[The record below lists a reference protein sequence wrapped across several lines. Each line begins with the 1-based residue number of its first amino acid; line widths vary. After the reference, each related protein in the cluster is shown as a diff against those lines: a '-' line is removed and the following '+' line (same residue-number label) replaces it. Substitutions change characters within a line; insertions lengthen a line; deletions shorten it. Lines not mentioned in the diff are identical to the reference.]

1 MRRHITSTKA
11 WAALLA
17 AGCFATVAVAAP
29 PIAAGND
36 IPAGSIGDEVETPCG
51 RSTQIPG
58 QAPSGKG
65 NCSGNLSLTF
75 EAGPVSLTYNSQYQ
89 QYPNERPDQGFGK
102 SISAISSI
110 TTDGANIKFVAEDG
124 SEQKYNPVDKTGT
137 VWASDDDVRGDL
149 TLVRKINL
157 GYQLEEQ
164 PGRSRT
170 VYAQRVGANWYPT
183 ESYDEYGG
191 KTTYSNYEGSLP
203 TVITDSSTNNQIRL
217 STSNGRVTKIKDSGD
232 LEYTFEYSPR
242 GELTKINAP
251 GLTQS
256 LGYSPSTPGLL
267 TSVTDPY
274 KRVTDLTYYKHGRL
288 SGYAQGK
295 NAVLVEYSR
304 SKIVTN
310 YLNPSGGAIGFSL
323 SKYDTNGFIT
333 ETRAGDGTP
342 SGNNRGRR
350 SYSIARD
357 PVGRLT
363 LITDEYGRKTNY
375 FYNGSA
381 KCASDA
387 ENPGTSRFPTCITS
401 GDRTTQITRNGNGL
415 PLSVKTQVAG
425 GTFVTTTY
433 AWDKTDLL
441 SKSTKDAQGRETSRE
456 TIKYTSSLPHTVT
469 THTTTF
475 IDRYDSLSRPARMT
489 GPSGFEVTT
498 NISGDGTTISRAL
511 GGGSPS
517 TVDSV
522 LKQNGEHSLIFT
534 SQGVASR
541 ITRSFL
547 GQTSQF
553 QSGPTS
559 ASAQDIAITQIDTSV
574 LPGVGTIESKTTS
587 KFMGG
592 GGELDYYDSTSVAV
606 QPMEGKSTQRGSSGK
621 RSW

>member
-1 MRRHITSTKA
+1 MRRYAQSTNVLL
-11 WAALLA
+11 ALLA
-17 AGCFATVAVAAP
+17 AGWCATLAVAAP
-29 PIAAGND
+29 PIGGGND
-36 IPAGSIGDEVETPCG
+36 IPLGLTGDEVETPCG
-51 RSTQIPG
+51 RTTQIPG
-58 QAPSGKG
+58 QAPNGKS
-65 NCSGNLSLTF
+65 NCSGNLTLTF
-75 EAGPVSLTYNSQYQ
+75 EAGPVSLTYNSQYK

-102 SISAISSI
+102 SISAISFI
-110 TTDGANIKFVAEDG
+110 TTEGANITFVAEDG
-124 SEQKYNPVDKTGT
+124 SEQKYHPVGKTGT
-137 VWASDDDVRGDL
+137 VWANDDDVRGDL
-149 TLVRKINL
+149 TLIRKVNV

-170 VYAQRVGANWYPT
+170 VYTQKLGANWYPT

-203 TVITDSSTNNQIRL
+203 TVITDSSTNTQTRL
-217 STSNGRVTKIKDSGD
+217 STSNGRVTKIKDADD

-251 GLTQS
+251 GLTHS
-256 LGYSPSTPGLL
+256 LRYSPTSPGLL

-310 YLNPSGGAIGFSL
+310 YLNPSGGAIGFTL

-342 SGNNRGRR
+342 SGNNPGRR

-375 FYNGSA
+375 FYNDSA
-381 KCASDA
+381 KCSSDA
-387 ENPGTSRFPTCITS
+387 TNPGTSRFPTCITS
-401 GDRTTQITRNGNGL
+401 GDRTTQITRNANGL
-415 PLSVKTQVAG
+415 PLVVKSQVAG
-425 GTFVTTTY
+425 GKFVTTTY
-433 AWDKTDLL
+433 SWDKTDLL
-441 SKSTKDAQGRETSRE
+441 SKSTKDTQGRETSRE
-456 TIKYTSSLPHTVT
+456 TIKYTSSLPDTIT

-475 IDRYDSLSRPARMT
+475 IDQYDSLSRPARMT

-498 NISGDGTTISRAL
+498 NISGDGTSISKTL
-511 GGGSPS
+511 GGGSPA

-522 LKQNGEHSLIFT
+522 LKQDGEHSLIFT
-534 SQGVASR
+534 FQGVASR
-541 ITRSFL
+541 ISRSFL
-547 GQTSQF
+547 GQTSQY
-553 QSGPTS
+553 QVGPTS
-559 ASAQDIAITQIDTSV
+559 AAAQDVAITQIDSSV
-574 LPGVGTIESKTTS
+574 RPGVGTIESKTS
-587 KFMGG
+587 AKFMGG
-592 GGELDYYDSTSVAV
+592 GGELDYYDSTSIAV
-606 QPMEGKSTQRGSSGK
+606 QPMDGKSTQRGSSGK